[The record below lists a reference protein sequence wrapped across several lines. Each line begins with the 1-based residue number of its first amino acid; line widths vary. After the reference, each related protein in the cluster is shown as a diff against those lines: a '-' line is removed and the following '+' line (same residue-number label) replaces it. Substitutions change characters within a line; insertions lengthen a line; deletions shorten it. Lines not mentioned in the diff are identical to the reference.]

1 MYMHHVI
8 CSLIYAD
15 LLFLVG
21 LTSSV
26 CVVSELIKKL
36 ERLRGGEKMADTDD
50 FHDVWRTLCPVQEME
65 GGAGGLEC
73 RSGRSHIV
81 QNYQKWSDGPDLY
94 LQFFFKSDQE
104 LIVERWPGPD
114 WNVVSNTCPFP
125 GRCFGVLLYDCT
137 TSHSI
142 WANFRR
148 CCICPYSGCTEFGLR
163 DVLWFFFT

>member
-81 QNYQKWSDGPDLY
+81 QNYQKWSDGPDPY
-94 LQFFFKSDQE
+94 LQFLFKVKTRSWLWSDDLVLTEMSSLTRALSQE
-104 LIVERWPGPD
+104 DVLV
-114 WNVVSNTCPFP
+114 C
-125 GRCFGVLLYDCT
+125 CFMTVLLP
-137 TSHSI
+137 I
-142 WANFRR
+142 A
-148 CCICPYSGCTEFGLR
+148 SGRTLG
-163 DVLWFFFT
+163 DAVSVHTVAVLNLV